1 MIDVTDVESKT
12 HRIIISIF
20 NLFLKTFGILN
31 QANGEIT
38 QIKRLSWWSCQLN
51 EYPSHKEP
59 LKKIA
64 TSFWKKSRKDLIRKT
79 VWQRTDIK
87 KTLVKY
93 VQLSVFGHFLNETRI
108 LWMPHRFVRLDT
120 LGWDNFWTSIFISTQ
135 FVPVFYCYYNVEY

>member
-12 HRIIISIF
+12 HRIIVSIF

-108 LWMPHRFVRLDT
+108 LWMPHRFVRLED
-120 LGWDNFWTSIFISTQ
+120 WVEIISEQ
-135 FVPVFYCYYNVEY
+135 AFLFLCNLYQWFNKKP